1 MRENER
7 FVVYRLGRIVKP
19 AYKPGYC
26 ILFPFVD
33 TYQRLTTSLKEFVL
47 PNLQVLNCENTIVET
62 TVQVRY
68 QINDPIKMANSVQD
82 LTFSLKSMTR
92 IGLVSLLS
100 KKDAS
105 KIENERNY
113 IQQELKENMNADL
126 RKWGVEIVSIE
137 M

>member
-1 MRENER
+1 M
-7 FVVYRLGRIVKP
+7 
-19 AYKPGYC
+19 
-26 ILFPFVD
+26 D
-33 TYQRLTTSLKEFVL
+33 TYQRLTTALKEFVL
-47 PNLQVLNCENTIVET
+47 PNLQVLNCENAILET

-68 QINDPIKMANSVQD
+68 QINDPIKVANSVQD
-82 LTFSLKSMTR
+82 LVFSLKSMTR

-113 IQQELKENMNADL
+113 IEQELKENMNADL
-126 RKWGVEIVSIE
+126 RKWGVQVVSIE